1 MRMLPTGEVTPVPL
15 VARQQ
20 ARDSSAGSAEARRRV
35 TVSAGDVPSSD
46 HGTAPAAHSA
56 SSR

>member
-1 MRMLPTGEVTPVPL
+1 MLPTGEVTPVPM

-20 ARDSSAGSAEARRRV
+20 VRDNSAASAEARRRV
-35 TVSAGDVPSSD
+35 TVSAGDVPNSV

-56 SSR
+56 SGR